1 MFMSEQRQP
10 RNHTILDPET
20 ILDATKFNLS
30 PLPPLL
36 TDGDFRARHGEGLT
50 QIAELGIEK

>member
-1 MFMSEQRQP
+1 MSEQRQP

-20 ILDATKFNLS
+20 ISDATKFNLS
-30 PLPPLL
+30 PFPPLL

-50 QIAELGIEK
+50 PVAELGIDK

>member
-1 MFMSEQRQP
+1 MSEQRQP

-20 ILDATKFNLS
+20 ISDATKFNLS

-36 TDGDFRARHGEGLT
+36 TDGDFRARQGEGLT
-50 QIAELGIEK
+50 PVAELGIDK